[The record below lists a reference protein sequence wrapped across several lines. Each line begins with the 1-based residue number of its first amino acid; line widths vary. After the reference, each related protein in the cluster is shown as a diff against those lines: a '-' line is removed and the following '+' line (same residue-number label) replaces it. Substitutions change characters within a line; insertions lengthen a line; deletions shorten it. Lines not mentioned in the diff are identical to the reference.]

1 MKRLALI
8 LIFIMTTLTGVLAQ
22 PGVHDSGRALTLP
35 DSGTVRGGDTI
46 ISVLTC
52 SPGAEI
58 YELVGHTAIRVRGE
72 GVDSVWNYG
81 VFDFNAPNF
90 VYRFVKGETDYL
102 LFSYP
107 FVWFLPEYAAR
118 GSAVREQ
125 DLNLTPGEMR
135 RLYKMLQTE
144 ALPQNRVYRY
154 NYVLD
159 NCATRVRDRIDEAL
173 GAPVEYTD
181 TAIYGSFREAMEAHH
196 KNYPWYQTGIDLA
209 LGSGIDRPITF
220 REEMFAPGRL
230 SAGLAGARRP
240 DGRPLVSGER
250 MLAQARPDAVLP
262 PTPWWLTPLT
272 VAILLLIASV
282 VITVLDTLRGRVC
295 RWWYAIWFFLLGA
308 GGCLVAFLVFV
319 SVHEA
324 TSPNILIFWLN
335 PLQWLMLPGLWW
347 RKMRRW
353 SLGVA
358 IYDSVGLGILLLCWA
373 LQPQVAAPAITLS
386 IASTVILAGGY
397 AINAPFDSYNKDRTH
412 PHGGVSPR
420 IGKR

>member
-1 MKRLALI
+1 MKRLVLI
-8 LIFIMTTLTGVLAQ
+8 LVTMLATLTAVMAQ
-22 PGVHDSGRALTLP
+22 PGIYDSGNARALP
-35 DSGTVRGGDTI
+35 APGTVGAGDTI

-52 SPGAEI
+52 SPGGEI

-90 VYRFVKGETDYL
+90 VCRFVKGETDYM

-107 FVWFLPEYAAR
+107 FRWFLPEYASR
-118 GSAVREQ
+118 GSGVREQ
-125 DLNLTPGEMR
+125 DLNLTPEEMR
-135 RLYKMLQTE
+135 RLYRMLQTE

-173 GAPVEYTD
+173 GGQVEYTD

-240 DGRPLVSGER
+240 DGLPLVSADR
-250 MLAQARPDAVLP
+250 MLARARPDAVLP
-262 PTPWWLTPLT
+262 PTPWWRTPLA
-272 VAILLLIASV
+272 VAIILLIVNV
-282 VITVLDTLRGRVC
+282 VISVWDTRREKVC
-295 RWWYAIWFFLLGA
+295 RWWYALWFFLLGS
-308 GGCLVAFLVFV
+308 GGCLVTFLVFV

-353 SLGVA
+353 SSGVA
-358 IYDSVGLGILLLCWA
+358 IYDSVGLGILLLCWPV
-373 LQPQVAAPAITLS
+373 QPQVASPAILLS
-386 IASTVILAGGY
+386 IASTVILAGTY
-397 AINAPFDSYNKDRTH
+397 AINALFDSYNKDRTH
-412 PHGGVSPR
+412 PHDGVCPR